1 VISPPDTIPKEAH
14 ELWATVTEHFEERGA
29 WLEIYIESL
38 VRYCNAVDLSR
49 RAWKKVPKSM
59 VARGSMGQA
68 VVHPMIK
75 VAQTADAE
83 AAKFAKELGIDAAV
97 KRGVGRPK
105 GSTSAPDRADVPEK
119 ITRRLRSIAGGSAS

>member
-1 VISPPDTIPKEAH
+1 MIEPPDGLPKEAH
-14 ELWATVTEHFEERGA
+14 DVWATVAAHFEERGA
-29 WLEIYIESL
+29 WLPIYEEAL
-38 VRYCNAVDLSR
+38 VRYCHAVELGR

-75 VAQTADAE
+75 VAQLADAE

-105 GSTSAPDRADVPEK
+105 GATSAPDRTDVPAK
-119 ITRRLRSIAGGSAS
+119 ITRLRAVGS